1 MAEEQIIV
9 HRNEDQR
16 KDSIEIGTAGKGG
29 ALKVYFDALADRAE
43 RTLNA
48 TKDQAELLK
57 RRPIRGGRWA

>member
-29 ALKVYFDALADRAE
+29 ALKVYFDAAAPAEQTRA
-43 RTLNA
+43 LIDNA
-48 TKDQAELLK
+48 KAALDHARKVMGVE
-57 RRPIRGGRWA
+57 